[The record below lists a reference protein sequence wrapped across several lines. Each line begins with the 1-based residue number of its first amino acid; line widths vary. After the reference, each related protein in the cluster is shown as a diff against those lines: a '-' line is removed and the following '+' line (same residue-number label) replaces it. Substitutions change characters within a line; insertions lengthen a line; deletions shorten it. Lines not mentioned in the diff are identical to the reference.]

1 MQKIFS
7 LDVLK
12 RGNNGAGVFKGE
24 AVFDGTRYIHLA
36 DGIIVSEDDVKVTGF
51 NTKCEVK

>member
-24 AVFDGTRYIHLA
+24 AVLA
-36 DGIIVSEDDVKVTGF
+36 DGIIVSEDDVKVSGF